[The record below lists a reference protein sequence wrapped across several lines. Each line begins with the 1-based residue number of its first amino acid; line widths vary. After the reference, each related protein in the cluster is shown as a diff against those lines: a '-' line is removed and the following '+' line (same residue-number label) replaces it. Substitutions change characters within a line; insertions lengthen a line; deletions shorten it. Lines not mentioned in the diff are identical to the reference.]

1 MTTSI
6 LSCFK
11 AYDIR
16 GRVPLELN
24 LELVRHIGLA
34 FAAEFGPKT
43 VAVGWD
49 VRESSRD
56 FSLVL
61 AGGLQDGGADV
72 VALGLVGTEEVYHA
86 VANAGLDGG
95 IMITA
100 SHNPKDWNGMKLVL
114 AGAVPLSGDSGLP
127 ALRDRVLAGEFPI
140 ALRRGSYKRTNL
152 RREYLAALLGFLG
165 LSAEQAKAVA
175 EEGQEENPVRDG
187 GKALA
192 AGKALLAEFAGFH
205 VVADA
210 GNGCAGP
217 VLEELA
223 KLLPCKLTIIRGEP
237 DGSFPHG
244 VPNPLLPE
252 NREYT
257 AEAVRRHKADF
268 GIAFDGDFDRC
279 FFFDQHGG
287 FIENYYMVGLLAQ
300 YMLGKY
306 SPAERAGEKIIYDSR
321 LTWNSMEL
329 VEEAG
334 GTALE
339 GKSGHAFMKERM
351 RAENALYGGEMSGHH
366 YFRDFAF
373 CDGGMPPW
381 LLLLPLLRSKGLP
394 LSALVGE
401 RMTRF
406 PVSGEINRA
415 VADPKGIMERME
427 AKYGPKALKVTH
439 MDGLSVEFERVR
451 FNLRMSNTE
460 PLLRLNVE
468 SRGDHKLMEDLRDE
482 ILQEMV

>member
-1 MTTSI
+1 MTE

-11 AYDIR
+11 AYDVR

-34 FAAEFGPKT
+34 YAAEFSPKT

-49 VRESSRD
+49 VRHSSRD

-61 AGGLQDGGADV
+61 ASALQDGGADV
-72 VALGLVGTEEVYHA
+72 TALGLVGTEEVYQA
-86 VANAGLDGG
+86 VADLGLDGG

-100 SHNPKDWNGMKLVL
+100 SHNPKDWNGMKFVR
-114 AGAVPLSGDSGLP
+114 AGAVPLSGDSGLFV
-127 ALRDRVLAGEFPI
+127 LRDRILSGDLPV
-140 ALRRGSYKRTNL
+140 ALRRGNYKRISH
-152 RREYLAALLGFLG
+152 RAEYLAILLKFLG
-165 LSAEQAKAVA
+165 LPPEQARAVA
-175 EEGQEENPVRDG
+175 AGEGPGLVEGRA
-187 GKALA
+187 ALA
-192 AGKALLAEFAGFH
+192 RFAGFTI
-205 VVADA
+205 VADA

-223 KLLPCKLTIIRGEP
+223 KILPCRLIILRGEP
-237 DGSFPHG
+237 DGDFPHG

-252 NREYT
+252 NREFT
-257 AEAVRRHKADF
+257 AAAVREHGADL

-279 FFFDQHGG
+279 FFFDETGG

-300 YMLGKY
+300 YLLAKH
-306 SPAERAGEKIIYDSR
+306 PGEKIIYDSR
-321 LTWNSMEL
+321 LTWNSIEL
-329 VEEAG
+329 VAEAG
-334 GTALE
+334 GMPLE
-339 GKSGHAFMKERM
+339 GKTGHAFMKERL

-381 LLLLPLLRSKGLP
+381 LLLLALLWDKGAP

-401 RMTRF
+401 RMERF
-406 PVSGEINRA
+406 PVG
-415 VADPKGIMERME
+415 DPLGIMRRLE
-427 AKYGPKALKVTH
+427 AKYAPTAKAVTH
-439 MDGLSVEFERVR
+439 IDGLSVEFADAR

-468 SRGDHKLMEDLRDE
+468 SRGDTARMEALRDE
-482 ILQEMV
+482 ILREMV